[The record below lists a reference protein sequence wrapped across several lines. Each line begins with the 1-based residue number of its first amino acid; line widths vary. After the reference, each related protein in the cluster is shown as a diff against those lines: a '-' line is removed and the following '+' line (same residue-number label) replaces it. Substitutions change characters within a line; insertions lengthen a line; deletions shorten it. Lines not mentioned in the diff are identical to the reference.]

1 MQWLKPVTTF
11 VATVLNDLVRQL
23 LNAYAPRGTNAK
35 NYTRNRLLE
44 SCELTE
50 TVE

>member
-1 MQWLKPVTTF
+1 MADTCDTL
-11 VATVLNDLVRQL
+11 VATVSNNFVRRL
-23 LNAYAPRGTNAK
+23 PGAHAPRGTNAK
-35 NYTRNRLLE
+35 NRTRDRWLE